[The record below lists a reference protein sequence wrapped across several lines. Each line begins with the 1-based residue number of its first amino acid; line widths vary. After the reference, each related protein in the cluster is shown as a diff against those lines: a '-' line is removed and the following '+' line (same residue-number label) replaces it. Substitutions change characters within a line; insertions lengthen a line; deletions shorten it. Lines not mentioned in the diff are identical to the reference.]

1 MRLGGA
7 LLLVAAVPFAAA
19 ADTVAPAKDPAPGS
33 RTVRPPS
40 SPPPSAPAGGY
51 SHQGMFMASLR
62 LGVGLRAIIPYDKT
76 DFCGEADSSTST
88 GNAPVCSGRAP
99 FSFDLELGYGLSRR
113 IDLFAEVRLGIEAD
127 FAPTAL
133 TTSKDGPH
141 PLHISPGARFFFSD
155 AKSTKLFTTAQIVLD
170 FTGYED
176 AAGNRRGTDFG
187 LKNLSGIWL
196 DLDQGYGFYAYLGE
210 TATFSRWWMF
220 ELDVGV
226 GVQARYH

>member
-7 LLLVAAVPFAAA
+7 LLLVAAVTSAAA

-33 RTVRPPS
+33 SPAPSSRPP
-40 SPPPSAPAGGY
+40 PPAAPLGGY

-62 LGVGLRAIIPYDKT
+62 LGLGLRAIIPYEKT
-76 DFCGEADSSTST
+76 DFCGESDSSSGG

-99 FSFDLELGYGLSRR
+99 FAFDLELGYGVSRR
-113 IDLFAEVRLGIEAD
+113 IDLFAEVRLGVEAD

-141 PLHISPGARFFFSD
+141 PFHISPGARFFFSD

-176 AAGNRRGTDFG
+176 AAGKSRGTDVG

-196 DLDQGYGFYAYLGE
+196 DLEEAYGFYAYIGE
-210 TATFSRWWMF
+210 TVTFSRWWMF
-220 ELDVGV
+220 ELDVGI

>member
-7 LLLVAAVPFAAA
+7 LLLVAAVPYVAA
-19 ADTVAPAKDPAPGS
+19 ADTIAPAKDPAPGS
-33 RTVRPPS
+33 ATAPSPRPP
-40 SPPPSAPAGGY
+40 PEEPYAKY

-62 LGVGLRAIIPYDKT
+62 LGLGLRAIIPYDKT
-76 DFCGEADSSTST
+76 DFCGEADSTTSS

-99 FSFDLELGYGLSRR
+99 FAFDLELGYGLTRR
-113 IDLFAEVRLGIEAD
+113 VDLFAEIRLGIEAD

-141 PLHISPGARFFFSD
+141 PFRISPGARFFFSD

-176 AAGNRRGTDFG
+176 AAGNGRGTDVG
-187 LKNLSGIWL
+187 LRNLSGIWL
-196 DLDQGYGFYAYLGE
+196 DLEKAYGFYAYIGE

-220 ELDVGV
+220 ELEVGI
-226 GVQARYH
+226 GVQARYD